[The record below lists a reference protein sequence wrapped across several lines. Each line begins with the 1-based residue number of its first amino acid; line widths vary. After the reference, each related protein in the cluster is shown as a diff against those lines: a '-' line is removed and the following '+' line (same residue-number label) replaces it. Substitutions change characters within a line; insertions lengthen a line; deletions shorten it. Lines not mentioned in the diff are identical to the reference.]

1 MAGPLAGRGGAAAG
15 GSPLARAAGAR
26 QLRGRGRGAGRAG
39 AKGKGGKSVGE
50 LLGASYGEGK
60 TAGLKDQRTAKERG
74 EPGFKWNPSYN
85 RWERDDENGLPMSE
99 IDYKVQP
106 ESGEAYTLWPIIHT
120 ALKDYGLES
129 LPPAQCLKLQA
140 SGKAVI
146 VDVRMADQFAKQHI
160 AGAVNVPL
168 FRPVQGSTMFDTV
181 KKLAMGALAMTATER
196 NPDFAAEARAV
207 IPPGKRVIVACMV
220 GGTLE
225 TVVTVKKGAGKQ
237 KTAKVSPGGGEAG
250 STGALSD

>member
-1 MAGPLAGRGGAAAG
+1 
-15 GSPLARAAGAR
+15 
-26 QLRGRGRGAGRAG
+26 
-39 AKGKGGKSVGE
+39 
-50 LLGASYGEGK
+50 
-60 TAGLKDQRTAKERG
+60 
-74 EPGFKWNPSYN
+74 
-85 RWERDDENGLPMSE
+85 MSE

-106 ESGEAYTLWPIIHT
+106 ESGAAYTLWPIIHT
-120 ALKDYGLES
+120 ALTDYGLAS
-129 LPPAQCLKLQA
+129 LPPAECLRLQA

-168 FRPVQGSTMFDTV
+168 FRPVQGRTAFDTV

-196 NPDFAAEARAV
+196 NPDFAAEARAA

-237 KTAKVSPGGGEAG
+237 KTAKVSPGGEC
-250 STGALSD
+250 GALSD